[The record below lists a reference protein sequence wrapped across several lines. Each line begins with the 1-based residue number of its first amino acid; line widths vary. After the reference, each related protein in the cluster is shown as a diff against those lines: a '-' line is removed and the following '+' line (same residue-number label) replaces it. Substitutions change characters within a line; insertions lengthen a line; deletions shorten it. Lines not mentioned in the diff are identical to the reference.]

1 MTSQQPAVLISNIE
15 LREGQEEAFTE
26 WKAFHDREIAKIEG
40 FLSCDVIAP
49 NTSAGRRWVLIANF
63 DSREALDRWRESEG
77 RGEVVA
83 KGLPLFEGGD
93 LGEVVQAG
101 EETATQGV
109 TEVIFSRI
117 RPGCEEQY
125 RAWTARIQSA
135 QAKSPGYR
143 GMFLQP
149 GKGPGDFWT
158 TILRFENAVAL
169 ENWLGS
175 SERRELLEEA
185 SHLVEHER
193 QMRLSTSFP
202 GWVPVDP
209 VTGEGPP
216 NWKTALLVLLG
227 LFPMVLLTLRFIN
240 PILSEFLVTSPATFV
255 GNMLTVAGTTF
266 ISMPL
271 FVRWFGWWLF
281 PGEHPRRNT
290 LLGLGLLLVLF
301 GLEIAL
307 LQLLF
312 L

>member
-1 MTSQQPAVLISNIE
+1 MNTRQPTVLISNIE
-15 LREGQEEAFTE
+15 LREGEDEAFTQ

-49 NTSAGRRWVLIANF
+49 ATPGGRRWVLIANF
-63 DSREALDRWRESEG
+63 DSPEAVDLWRESPA
-77 RGEVVA
+77 RGEVIA

-93 LGEVVQAG
+93 LGEVVRSSG
-101 EETATQGV
+101 ESDDQGV

-117 RPGCEEQY
+117 LPGCEEEY
-125 RAWTARIQSA
+125 REWTARIQSA

-149 GKGPGDFWT
+149 GKEPGDFWT
-158 TILRFENAVAL
+158 TILRFENAHAL
-169 ENWLGS
+169 ENWLAS
-175 SERRELLEEA
+175 SERKKLLKEV

-193 QMRLSTSFP
+193 QLRLSTSFP

-209 VTGEGPP
+209 ATGQGPP

-240 PILSEFLVTSPATFV
+240 PILNQFLVTSPATFI

-266 ISMPL
+266 VSMPL
-271 FVRWFGWWLF
+271 FIRWFNWWLF
-281 PGEHPRRNT
+281 PKEHPVRKT
-290 LLGLGLLLVLF
+290 LLGLALLLLLF
-301 GLEIAL
+301 GLEIVL

-312 L
+312 